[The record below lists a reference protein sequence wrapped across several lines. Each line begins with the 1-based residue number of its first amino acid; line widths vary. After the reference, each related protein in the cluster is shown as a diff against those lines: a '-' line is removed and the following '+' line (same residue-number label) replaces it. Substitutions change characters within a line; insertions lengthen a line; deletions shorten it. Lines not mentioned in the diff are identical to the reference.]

1 MLYKFVLSLL
11 LTRSYLRVEFL
22 FFIMSIWS
30 EVVASQS
37 VSRWWSVSL
46 ACRHNLHAGSISGL
60 SSDRKYMLSYYV
72 LLYFWSMYSACMC
85 PFSGCILICFYLVSY
100 KRALCA
106 YTGELIYICFHL
118 DVVYSSIL
126 LLATCHGIGVLVFF
140 ICDPPA
146 APSLA
151 DWSACSLPSIP
162 TWALIQLIQA
172 RVKRLTSS
180 SKWSV
185 LGGSRFQL
193 RWERSFERAS

>member
-1 MLYKFVLSLL
+1 MLYTFVLSLL

-46 ACRHNLHAGSISGL
+46 ACRRNLHAGSISGL
-60 SSDRKYMLSYYV
+60 SLDCKYMLSYYV
-72 LLYFWSMYSACMC
+72 LLYFWSVYSACMC
-85 PFSGCILICFYLVSY
+85 PFSGCILICFYLVSH

-106 YTGELIYICFHL
+106 YTGEDIHLCFHL

-126 LLATCHGIGVLVFF
+126 FLATGTCHGIDVLVSF

-146 APSLA
+146 ALSLSA
-151 DWSACSLPSIP
+151 WSACPLPSVP
-162 TWALIQLIQA
+162 TWA
-172 RVKRLTSS
+172 
-180 SKWSV
+180 
-185 LGGSRFQL
+185 
-193 RWERSFERAS
+193 